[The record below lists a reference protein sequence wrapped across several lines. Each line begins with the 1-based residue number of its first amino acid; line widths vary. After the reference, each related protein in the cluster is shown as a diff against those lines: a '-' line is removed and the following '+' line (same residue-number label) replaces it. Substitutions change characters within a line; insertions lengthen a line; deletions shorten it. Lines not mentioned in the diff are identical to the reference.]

1 MNYMKRIA
9 ILLCVVVLLLCGG
22 CSTIKEQT
30 EVSVSELLTSTE
42 SQETD
47 AVSDTE
53 AVSEAEEESET
64 KSIQA
69 EMEEAES
76 LSWECYESVDQSDM
90 GQQEINQL
98 TAQWYQF
105 WDDEMNFLWDRLS
118 EEVDEETE
126 AELLE
131 EQQAWLQQ
139 KEEAVK
145 NAGAA
150 FSGGSLQAQLENM
163 KAEEMTRA
171 RAYVLAGYLAEVR
184 GESFTISPEIQE
196 SLDAMDTIGEYN

>member
-1 MNYMKRIA
+1 MKRIA

-22 CSTIKEQT
+22 CNTIKEQT
-30 EVSVSELLTSTE
+30 EVSVSEVLTSAE
-42 SQETD
+42 SQ
-47 AVSDTE
+47 DTE
-53 AVSEAEEESET
+53 AVSEAEEERET
-64 KSIQA
+64 KSIQ
-69 EMEEAES
+69 EELEEAES

-105 WDDEMNFLWDRLS
+105 WEDELNSLSDRLTDELDDETKED
-118 EEVDEETE
+118 
-126 AELLE
+126 LLA

-139 KEEAVK
+139 KEENVQ

-163 KAEEMTRA
+163 TAEEMTRA
-171 RAYVLAGYLAEVR
+171 RAYTLAGYLAEVR
-184 GESFTISPEIQE
+184 GESFTISPDIQE
-196 SLDAMDTIGEYN
+196 SLDAVDAVDAVDDTSIVDN